1 MFGMIPNPDFAQI
14 LVSPYSNSLL
24 NLFLRKILKF
34 LVRYQKIK
42 KISKK
47 IRIFPNSADLGLWH
61 RLRTFLGRARVP

>member
-1 MFGMIPNPDFAQI
+1 MIPNPDFAQI

-42 KISKK
+42 KIS
-47 IRIFPNSADLGLWH
+47 
-61 RLRTFLGRARVP
+61 